1 MNNQNAK
8 TVLEEI
14 EGLILENSER
24 KSAKEIVSG
33 FVEYLKEDSPTDNS
47 PLSKAMDRAWI
58 KLIVERVG
66 QNRKLDWEFKK
77 EFRSHAGALMAETGD
92 LVETV
97 YYEALRLQADDP
109 EVKPREAIVHGY
121 RKVLVYNFPT
131 LKDETRE
138 VIIAILE
145 KISDRVHKEKLK
157 PDEGQ
162 AIADI
167 ILETLSD
174 IYL

>member
-1 MNNQNAK
+1 M
-8 TVLEEI
+8 
-14 EGLILENSER
+14 
-24 KSAKEIVSG
+24 
-33 FVEYLKEDSPTDNS
+33 
-47 PLSKAMDRAWI
+47 
-58 KLIVERVG
+58 
-66 QNRKLDWEFKK
+66 
-77 EFRSHAGALMAETGD
+77 
-92 LVETV
+92 
-97 YYEALRLQADDP
+97 QADDP

>member
-33 FVEYLKEDSPTDNS
+33 LVEYLKEDSPTDNS

-97 YYEALRLQADDP
+97 
-109 EVKPREAIVHGY
+109 
-121 RKVLVYNFPT
+121 
-131 LKDETRE
+131 
-138 VIIAILE
+138 
-145 KISDRVHKEKLK
+145 
-157 PDEGQ
+157 
-162 AIADI
+162 
-167 ILETLSD
+167 
-174 IYL
+174 